1 MVRVLFPALLA
12 AMLAGCSAHTSLR
25 IGSGATSIAPGTSV
39 TSSAAGVSV
48 QSTSTAGALLAIGVL
63 AAATY
68 GSESGDYGIRY
79 RANPFLALEP
89 NTPRAAPP
97 LDGSRR
103 VNEQDCTRPIADA
116 SANLR
121 CR

>member
-1 MVRVLFPALLA
+1 MRVATSALILGLA
-12 AMLAGCSAHTSLR
+12 MAGCSTHTSLR
-25 IGSGATSIAPGTSV
+25 IGSGVTSIAPGTSV
-39 TSSAAGVSV
+39 TSTSAGLSV

-68 GSESGDYGIRY
+68 GSESTSGGIRY
-79 RANPFLALEP
+79 RANPILALEP
-89 NTPRAAPP
+89 SASRAAPP
-97 LDGSRR
+97 LDASRR
-103 VNEQDCTRPIADA
+103 VNEQDCTRPIAEA